1 MRSTETNNL
10 YAIQSNPPNVL
21 LTGNDQSSM
30 FHGTHHRPK
39 RPASRRP
46 TRSAWKAHGF
56 QCDCRTSS
64 SYLWNRGA
72 GSRAPDGEGF
82 SITDGFTA
90 DCWGTSDDGAES
102 FTSRQ
107 PRHPRPAAC
116 KNAPAICESLHGRA
130 TPATLGISRRSAKMS
145 RWRRGPHTAERGGR
159 CAHRLQHLGSRA
171 PWFASG
177 FAIFVSVCV
186 FSREYSHVA
195 IRHSGRSRRI

>member
-116 KNAPAICESLHGRA
+116 KNAPGICESLHGRA
-130 TPATLGISRRSAKMS
+130 TPPPWVSAVAARRCPAGVEV
-145 RWRRGPHTAERGGR
+145 RILPREEGV
-159 CAHRLQHLGSRA
+159 AHIGCSIWVPRA

-177 FAIFVSVCV
+177 FAIFVSVCA

-195 IRHSGRSRRI
+195 IGHSGRSRRI